1 MLKLRVHIVPVGFE
15 IDRVIEPLVRLKAD
29 KVWLVIEENIEKTD
43 AKYHYNKI
51 KNRLNELKIE
61 CSERRCDTHSL
72 FLLLNTYRMIIEDE
86 QNHLIF
92 INVSTGNK
100 IEAIAGTM
108 ASMIFN
114 NEKIE
119 VKPYYVVPQ
128 NYEIKPRKGQPQLT
142 SGYAGII
149 QLPNYKI
156 ERPAESLIAALKV
169 IQHNNHVSKK
179 ILIEKFLENKLIVIE
194 KSNHSESAKHSQLN
208 SKYLEPLL
216 QKGLITIQGKGKP
229 ARISITEDGE
239 NILKFL
245 PK

>member
-15 IDRVIEPLVRLKAD
+15 IDRIIEPLIRLKAD

-43 AKYHYNKI
+43 ANYHYTKI
-51 KNRLNELKIE
+51 KDRLTELHIE
-61 CSERRCDTHSL
+61 CAERRCDTHSL
-72 FLLLNTYRMIIEDE
+72 FLLLNTYRMIIDDE

-114 NEKIE
+114 NEIID
-119 VKPYYVVPQ
+119 VKPYYVIPE
-128 NYEIKPRKGQPQLT
+128 NYEIKPTKGQPQLT
-142 SGYAGII
+142 SGFSGII

-156 ERPAESLIAALKV
+156 ERPAESLIIALKV
-169 IQHNNHVSKK
+169 IQRHNHVSKK

-194 KSNHSESAKHSQLN
+194 KSNHTESAKYSQLN
-208 SKYLEPLL
+208 SKYLEHLL
-216 QKGLITIQGKGKP
+216 QKGLIMIQGKGKA

-245 PK
+245 PR